1 MIDAVTGLFELVL
14 LRPVAAVLDF
24 WHRVLGAVVGDEVAW
39 VGAVILLTVTVRVL
53 LFPLFVKQIRSQR
66 AMQQLAPEIKKVRD
80 KYKHDR
86 ERQSKELMGLYKEH
100 GANPLSGCW
109 PLLLQLP
116 IFFALF
122 SVLRRFQPSESDGTF
137 TYSDVLSIPAE
148 QVEEAARSKFFGAP
162 IATAATSDPGLF
174 EALAADPTGVRVVVA
189 IMVVVMG
196 LTTYLSQRQMIS
208 RNPATDPTQQT
219 VQKFLL
225 YVLPFSFAIFGFS
238 FPVGV
243 LLYWTTT
250 NVWSL
255 AQQQYVLRKYPP
267 GYVPPKRGEKKR
279 AAQAAADRDLAVAD
293 DLADAPEDDPTD
305 TGRSGVTGTITDDA
319 PGGRRPPVRRD
330 PQPVARPNRSGA
342 QRARGSRSQRKR
354 KGGRR

>member
-1 MIDAVTGLFELVL
+1 MIDAVTGVFEAVL

-24 WHRVLGAVVGDEVAW
+24 WHRVLGAVVGDEVSW
-39 VGAVILLTVTVRVL
+39 VGGIILLTVTVRVL

-66 AMQQLAPEIKKVRD
+66 AIQQLGPEIKKVRD

-86 ERQSKELMGLYKEH
+86 EVQSRELMKLYKEH

-122 SVLRRFQPSESDGTF
+122 SVLRRFQPSSDDGGF
-137 TYSDVLSIPAE
+137 VYSDVLSIPAE
-148 QVEEAARSKFFGAP
+148 QVEEAAGAKFFGAP
-162 IATAATSDPGLF
+162 IATAATSAQALF
-174 EALAADPTGVRVVVA
+174 DALEANPTTVRVVVTVL
-189 IMVVVMG
+189 VVLMG
-196 LTTYLSQRQMIS
+196 VTTYLSQRQMIS

-238 FPVGV
+238 FPLGV

-250 NVWSL
+250 NIWSL

-279 AAQAAADRDLAVAD
+279 AAQAAADRDAD
-293 DLADAPEDDPTD
+293 PADAADETTD
-305 TGRSGVTGTITDDA
+305 TGRSGVTGTVTDDA
-319 PGGRRPPVRRD
+319 PGARRPPVRRD
-330 PQPVARPNRSGA
+330 PQPVARPNRAGA